1 MSSIEQE
8 IKKVAE
14 MVDEFI
20 LSNINGE
27 PLKLYE
33 ATLHYIKSGGK
44 RLRPFL
50 VVKCCELCNGSID
63 KALPIAS
70 AIEMVHNFTLVH
82 DDIMDNDEFRHGVP
96 TVHRYYGL
104 PYGILAGDLLLIEA
118 FNTVVKHGKSIGLD
132 DGVITRLIG
141 TLAKACK
148 ELSEGQALD
157 MEYAESKVFPEQEH
171 YIRMISK
178 KTASL
183 FEASCILGAVTA
195 YADDNTIDK
204 LASYGRSIG
213 LAFQLIDDLIGV
225 IGDSRVTK
233 KPVGND
239 IREGKKTLPILLA
252 LKKGNDMQREKIL
265 SILGAKY
272 VEESDILYA
281 IDTLTRLGI
290 EKDVRL
296 VAEGYI
302 THAIKSLEGL
312 SIYDNNSIK
321 AKEAL
326 IALTRFIV
334 ERSR

>member
-1 MSSIEQE
+1 MSSIELE

-132 DGVITRLIG
+132 DGVIIRLIG

-204 LASYGRSIG
+204 LASYGRNIG

-290 EKDVRL
+290 EKDIRL

-321 AKEAL
+321 AKEEL

>member
-1 MSSIEQE
+1 LDWFKYEQYRVRD
-8 IKKVAE
+8 KKVAE

-33 ATLHYIKSGGK
+33 AALHYIKSGGK

-132 DGVITRLIG
+132 DSVITRLIG

-183 FEASCILGAVTA
+183 FEASCILAH
-195 YADDNTIDK
+195 
-204 LASYGRSIG
+204 L
-213 LAFQLIDDLIGV
+213 
-225 IGDSRVTK
+225 
-233 KPVGND
+233 
-239 IREGKKTLPILLA
+239 LPMLMIILLI
-252 LKKGNDMQREKIL
+252 N
-265 SILGAKY
+265 
-272 VEESDILYA
+272 
-281 IDTLTRLGI
+281 
-290 EKDVRL
+290 
-296 VAEGYI
+296 
-302 THAIKSLEGL
+302 
-312 SIYDNNSIK
+312 
-321 AKEAL
+321 
-326 IALTRFIV
+326 
-334 ERSR
+334 

>member
-1 MSSIEQE
+1 MSSIELE

-33 ATLHYIKSGGK
+33 AALHYIKSGGK

-183 FEASCILGAVTA
+183 FEASCILGALIA

-290 EKDVRL
+290 EKDIRL

-312 SIYDNNSIK
+312 NVYDNNSIK

>member
-118 FNTVVKHGKSIGLD
+118 FNTVVKHGKSVGLD
-132 DGVITRLIG
+132 DSVITRLIG

-252 LKKGNDMQREKIL
+252 LKKGNDTQREKIL

-290 EKDVRL
+290 EKDVRI

>member
-118 FNTVVKHGKSIGLD
+118 FNTVVKHGKSVGLD

-290 EKDVRL
+290 EKDVRI

>member
-1 MSSIEQE
+1 MSSIELE

-44 RLRPFL
+44 RLRPFI

-132 DGVITRLIG
+132 DSVITRLIG

-183 FEASCILGAVTA
+183 FEASCILGALIA

-252 LKKGNDMQREKIL
+252 LKKSNDMQREKIL

-290 EKDVRL
+290 EKDIRL
-296 VAEGYI
+296 IAEGYI

-312 SIYDNNSIK
+312 NVYDNNSIK

>member
-118 FNTVVKHGKSIGLD
+118 FNTVVKHGKSVGLD

>member
-118 FNTVVKHGKSIGLD
+118 FNTVVKHGKSVGLD
-132 DGVITRLIG
+132 DSVITRLIV

-157 MEYAESKVFPEQEH
+157 MEYAESKTFPEQEH

-252 LKKGNDMQREKIL
+252 LKKGNDTQRDKIL

>member
-1 MSSIEQE
+1 MSSIELE

-44 RLRPFL
+44 RLRPFI

-183 FEASCILGAVTA
+183 FEASCILGALIA

-252 LKKGNDMQREKIL
+252 LKKSNDMQREKIL

-290 EKDVRL
+290 EKDIRL
-296 VAEGYI
+296 IAEGYI

-312 SIYDNNSIK
+312 NVYDNNSIK

>member
-1 MSSIEQE
+1 MSSIELE

-195 YADDNTIDK
+195 YADNNTIDK
-204 LASYGRSIG
+204 LASYGRNIG

-290 EKDVRL
+290 EKDIRL

-321 AKEAL
+321 AKEEL

>member
-1 MSSIEQE
+1 MSSIELE

-33 ATLHYIKSGGK
+33 AALHYIKSGGK

-132 DGVITRLIG
+132 DSVITRLIG

-183 FEASCILGAVTA
+183 FEASCILGALIA

-252 LKKGNDMQREKIL
+252 LKKSNDMQREKIL

-290 EKDVRL
+290 EKDIRL

-312 SIYDNNSIK
+312 NVYDNNSIK

>member
-157 MEYAESKVFPEQEH
+157 MEYAESKAFPEQEH

-252 LKKGNDMQREKIL
+252 LKKGNDTQREKIL

>member
-1 MSSIEQE
+1 M
-8 IKKVAE
+8 
-14 MVDEFI
+14 I
-20 LSNINGE
+20 L
-27 PLKLYE
+27 
-33 ATLHYIKSGGK
+33 
-44 RLRPFL
+44 
-50 VVKCCELCNGSID
+50 
-63 KALPIAS
+63 
-70 AIEMVHNFTLVH
+70 
-82 DDIMDNDEFRHGVP
+82 
-96 TVHRYYGL
+96 
-104 PYGILAGDLLLIEA
+104 
-118 FNTVVKHGKSIGLD
+118 
-132 DGVITRLIG
+132 
-141 TLAKACK
+141 
-148 ELSEGQALD
+148 
-157 MEYAESKVFPEQEH
+157 
-171 YIRMISK
+171 
-178 KTASL
+178 
-183 FEASCILGAVTA
+183 
-195 YADDNTIDK
+195 
-204 LASYGRSIG
+204 
-213 LAFQLIDDLIGV
+213 

-290 EKDVRL
+290 EKDIRL

-312 SIYDNNSIK
+312 NVYDNNSIK

>member
-1 MSSIEQE
+1 MSSIELE

-44 RLRPFL
+44 RLRPFI

-132 DGVITRLIG
+132 DSVITRLIG

-183 FEASCILGAVTA
+183 FEASCILGALIA

-290 EKDVRL
+290 EKDIRL

-312 SIYDNNSIK
+312 NVYDNNSIK